1 LIKGETQLEI
11 RWLDM
16 DSGEIYDGEELVAL
30 IEFEDNMFTGSVL
43 DGDDLWFT
51 SECDTEEEVLEQV
64 QEYLENLE

>member
-1 LIKGETQLEI
+1 MEI